1 LSRQRLTRLAAAV
14 LAALSL
20 AVAAC
25 GDDEEG
31 PASRD
36 TGTATTTSSTPGPPA
51 APGQTAPE
59 AEATETEQQ
68 PGAPR
73 EPEPRPGGGSG
84 VSPEDEEGGAGD
96 EIPASAQ
103 ALFTGR
109 GGRIE
114 PRLVRVPPFIAIRVV
129 LRSAD
134 GASYALSGAGGRVV
148 AARARSPRGTAV
160 FDGLRPGRR
169 LVLRG
174 SSGSVT
180 IEASAEPGP

>member
-1 LSRQRLTRLAAAV
+1 MRLGPTL
-14 LAALSL
+14 LAALSF

-25 GDDEEG
+25 GDDDEG

-36 TGTATTTSSTPGPPA
+36 AGTATTTSSTPGPPA
-51 APGQTAPE
+51 APSQTAPE
-59 AEATETEQQ
+59 AEATDTEPQQ
-68 PGAPR
+68 GAPR
-73 EPEPRPGGGSG
+73 EPEPGPGGGSG

-109 GGRIE
+109 DGRIE

-134 GASYALSGAGGRVV
+134 GASYALSGAGGRV
-148 AARARSPRGTAV
+148 AARAQSPGGTAV